1 MPGGRAGAEV
11 ALLQGRAG
19 QATHAQRQRRPGGLW
34 VGLGTGLKTTAGERV
49 KATWGG
55 KRKRQ
60 SGVPFVGWAKGM
72 IASGGGPPLVP
83 PSVIAD
89 TARSTRAPDPLCLCL
104 LVAACCRATPLARF
118 HATPGVLQMEHGLQ
132 CRWLVHS
139 MLQRA
144 HEMRRGA

>member
-34 VGLGTGLKTTAGERV
+34 GWDGVEDDGRGESESDVGMKVKETERRSVCWLG
-49 KATWGG
+49 
-55 KRKRQ
+55 
-60 SGVPFVGWAKGM
+60 KGNDCQR
-72 IASGGGPPLVP
+72 GGPPLVP

-89 TARSTRAPDPLCLCL
+89 TARSTRAPDPLCLCF

-118 HATPGVLQMEHGLQ
+118 HATPGLLQMWSAGTRPAMQVAGTFHATTGT
-132 CRWLVHS
+132 
-139 MLQRA
+139 
-144 HEMRRGA
+144 